1 MDEAIDRSDG
11 HGLVREDAVPSAEG
25 LVGGDHDGAALV
37 ARGDKL
43 EEDAGLGVIFL
54 DIGQVVEDQQVE
66 LVELGDVLGKREVL
80 ACRLQPLDEISG
92 SGEQ

>member
-1 MDEAIDRSDG
+1 MDEAVDRSDG
-11 HGLVREDAVPSAEG
+11 HGLIREDAVPSAEG

-80 ACRLQPLDEISG
+80 TAE
-92 SGEQ
+92 E